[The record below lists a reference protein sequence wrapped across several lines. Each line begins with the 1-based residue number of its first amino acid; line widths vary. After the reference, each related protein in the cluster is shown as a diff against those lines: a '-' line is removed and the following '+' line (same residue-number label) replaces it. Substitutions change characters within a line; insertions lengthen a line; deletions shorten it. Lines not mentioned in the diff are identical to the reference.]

1 MKTVGIIGGMGPES
15 SYYLYGK
22 IISLT
27 PASTDQEHI
36 HVIIDSYP
44 QIPDR
49 TAYLLSNGPSPVPY
63 LIESAQKLE
72 YAGADLIVMAC
83 NTAHAFYQEVKQSIK
98 VDMLNMIE
106 ETVIYVNSI
115 RSRCVGVLAT
125 TGTLKTKL
133 YQRALDKYGIK
144 VLTPNEE
151 ENKMIMKAIY
161 GKKGIKAGYV
171 EEPRKFLLGLLNEMF
186 NSCDV
191 IIAGCTEVSLAIG
204 NEKRVIDSVE
214 ILARKIVQVCKG
226 EGD

>member
-27 PASTDQEHI
+27 PASADQEHI

-115 RSRCVGVLAT
+115 NSRCVGVLAT
-125 TGTLKTKL
+125 TGTLKTEL

-151 ENKMIMKAIY
+151 ENKMIMEAIY
-161 GKKGIKAGYV
+161 GKRGIKAGYV
-171 EEPRKFLLGLLNEMF
+171 EGPRKFLLGLLNEMF
-186 NSCDV
+186 
-191 IIAGCTEVSLAIG
+191 
-204 NEKRVIDSVE
+204 
-214 ILARKIVQVCKG
+214 
-226 EGD
+226 